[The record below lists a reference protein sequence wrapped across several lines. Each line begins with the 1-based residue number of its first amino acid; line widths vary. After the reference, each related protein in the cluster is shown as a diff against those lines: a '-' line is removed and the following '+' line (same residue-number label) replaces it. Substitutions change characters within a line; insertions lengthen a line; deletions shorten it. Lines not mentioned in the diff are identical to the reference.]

1 LINERE
7 LIIEG
12 FTDGIKSK
20 NIQALKCLL
29 ALIPVVVVYF
39 FFSIYITGFT
49 WFVGACFIIIPNL
62 VIVNK
67 EKFNALN
74 QKEKKFYLEGYSH
87 VVLHFSLSVY
97 LSLTLIIGLLLYMA
111 QGFAI
116 NW

>member
-1 LINERE
+1 LINEKE
-7 LIIEG
+7 LLLDG

-20 NIQALKCLL
+20 NIHALKCLL
-29 ALIPVVVVYF
+29 ALIPAVLVYF
-39 FFSIYITGFT
+39 FFSIYITGFV
-49 WFVGACFIIIPNL
+49 WFIGACLITIPNL

-67 EKFNALN
+67 EKYNALN
-74 QKEKKFYLEGYSH
+74 QKEKRFYLEGYSH

-97 LSLTLIIGLLLYMA
+97 LSLTLIIGLLLYMV